1 MTRLKSELIKRGLMY
16 DCDFMDCYEKEQ
28 EFVCIDNN
36 YIICAYHCNV
46 LAPELRIYDLN
57 YNLVATQN
65 LRPEPQCGLLF
76 NKNKWESHV
85 VVGDDN
91 DFGFEEEFWF

>member
-1 MTRLKSELIKRGLMY
+1 MTRLKSELIKRGLVY
-16 DCDFMDCYEKEQ
+16 DCDSMDVYDCYEDEQ

-36 YIICAYHCNV
+36 YIICTHYCNV
-46 LAPELRIYDLN
+46 LSPELRVYDLN

-65 LRPEPQCGLLF
+65 LRPECSLLF
-76 NKNKWESHV
+76 SNNKWESHV

-91 DFGFEEEFWF
+91 DFGF